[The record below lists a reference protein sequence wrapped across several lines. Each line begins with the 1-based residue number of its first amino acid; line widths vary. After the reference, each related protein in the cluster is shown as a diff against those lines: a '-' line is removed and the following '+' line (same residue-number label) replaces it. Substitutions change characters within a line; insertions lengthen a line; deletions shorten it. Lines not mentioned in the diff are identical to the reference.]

1 LALEKIGSTP
11 VAFFWAYLDQ
21 LVATSLVKIDRPG
34 RSQHPRYPEI
44 IYPLDYGY
52 LEGTGAVD
60 GGGVDVWLGSSGV
73 VEITAAIL
81 TVDLHKRDVEIKIL
95 LGCSKAEMQRILNFH
110 NQTSMRALL
119 VRRPINEEATHEN
132 NA

>member
-1 LALEKIGSTP
+1 MALEKIGSTP
-11 VAFFWAYLDQ
+11 VASFWAYLDQ
-21 LVATSLVKIDRPG
+21 LVAVCPVKIDRPG
-34 RSQHPRYPEI
+34 RSQHPRFPEV

-73 VEITAAIL
+73 VEVRAVIL
-81 TVDLHKRDVEIKIL
+81 TVDLHKRDVEVKIL
-95 LGCSKAEMQRILNFH
+95 LGCSKEEMQRILNFH

-132 NA
+132 HA

>member
-11 VAFFWAYLDQ
+11 VASFWAYLDQ
-21 LVATSLVKIDRPG
+21 LVATCPVKIDRPG
-34 RSQHPRYPEI
+34 SSQHPRYPEI

-73 VEITAAIL
+73 VEITAVIL

-95 LGCSKAEMQRILNFH
+95 LGCSKEEMQRILNFH